1 MGLIS
6 RVSSRTYRYTLEKM
20 LGQKAL
26 SFGLAGTQSV
36 RYSSGRLKELGIRIK
51 SVTNIAKITKTMN
64 MISSAKYA
72 KASKQLDSIR
82 GFAAAGAGAVNSLT
96 NQEGYV
102 APEGKHL
109 IVVSS
114 SDRGLCGALHTN
126 IGKAALEVAQEKGAG
141 NYAFV
146 AVGEKS
152 VAFLKASKELDN
164 IIIKCSEVGRND
176 PTFAE
181 CAALAQTIL
190 ENDYDWSSGTMLYNH
205 HKSAMTQI
213 ITPVS
218 LAPQA
223 GLEVYDSVDGSVI
236 QNFVEY
242 SLAAT
247 LYGCIK
253 ENYTSEQA
261 ARMIAMD
268 GATKNANEMIDR
280 MKLSFNRLRQAVI
293 TTELCEI
300 IAGMSAL

>member
-1 MGLIS
+1 
-6 RVSSRTYRYTLEKM
+6 M

-96 NQEGYV
+96 SQEGYV

-109 IVVSS
+109 IVISS

-218 LAPQA
+218 LASQA
-223 GLEVYDSVDGSVI
+223 GLESSPGLEVYDSVDGSVI

-280 MKLSFNRLRQAVI
+280 MKLQFNRLRQAVI

>member
-1 MGLIS
+1 
-6 RVSSRTYRYTLEKM
+6 
-20 LGQKAL
+20 
-26 SFGLAGTQSV
+26 
-36 RYSSGRLKELGIRIK
+36 
-51 SVTNIAKITKTMN
+51 

-96 NQEGYV
+96 SQEGYV

-109 IVVSS
+109 IVISS
-114 SDRGLCGALHTN
+114 SDRGLCGALH
-126 IGKAALEVAQEKGAG
+126 
-141 NYAFV
+141 
-146 AVGEKS
+146 
-152 VAFLKASKELDN
+152 KASKEIDN
-164 IIIKCSEVGRND
+164 VIIKCSEVGRND

-190 ENDYDWSSGTMLYNH
+190 ENGYDWSSGTMLYNH

-218 LAPQA
+218 LASQA
-223 GLEVYDSVDGSVI
+223 GLESSPGLEVYDSVDGSVI

-280 MKLSFNRLRQAVI
+280 MKLQFNRLRQAVI

>member
-1 MGLIS
+1 
-6 RVSSRTYRYTLEKM
+6 M
-20 LGQKAL
+20 LSNKAGAL
-26 SFGLAGTQSV
+26 AFGLAGQQSV

-51 SVTNIAKITKTMN
+51 SVKNIQKITKTMN

-72 KASKQLDSIR
+72 KAAKQLSGVR

-96 NQEGYV
+96 AQEGYT
-102 APEGKHL
+102 APAGNHL

-126 IGKAALEVAQEKGAG
+126 ICKAALETAQEKGAG
-141 NYAFV
+141 NYAYV
-146 AVGEKS
+146 ACGEK
-152 VAFLKASKELDN
+152 AFLALRAMKEVDN
-164 IIIKCSEVGRND
+164 IVIKCTEVGRND

-190 ENDYDWSSGTMLYNH
+190 EHDYEWAAGTVLYNH
-205 HKSAMTQI
+205 HKSAMTQEI
-213 ITPVS
+213 KPVGIAS
-218 LAPQA
+218 LN
-223 GLEVYDSVDGSVI
+223 GLETSPGIEVYDSVDASVM

-253 ENYTSEQA
+253 ENYCSEQA
-261 ARMIAMD
+261 ARMISMD
-268 GATKNANEMIDR
+268 GATKNAGEMIDR
-280 MKLSFNRLRQAVI
+280 MTLMFNRLRQAVI